1 MTLMTLAEYGRR
13 RGVTRQAI
21 SRFVRDWG
29 IPRVGPRGLI
39 DAEQLDGLYYP
50 RIDAG
55 RPQLRTMDAYGRR
68 WSPPGTR

>member
-29 IPRVGPRGLI
+29 IARVGSRGLI
-39 DAEQLDGLYYP
+39 DAGQLDQLYYP
-50 RIDAG
+50 RIDF
-55 RPQLRTMDAYGRR
+55 YGA
-68 WSPPGTR
+68 